1 MARAG
6 LARILLRP
14 NLSRRLFTS
23 QRRNIGAESTSKH
36 NVNNFGTGAE
46 PLKTIA
52 GLIMERLAHY
62 GVQILTNGNGALCF
76 FTPSPGHVSRPW
88 VAGEYA
94 QGLEDGAIKELQQL
108 VRASPVIAQ
117 AIMAEL
123 TDSGV
128 PSASD

>member
-1 MARAG
+1 M
-6 LARILLRP
+6 
-14 NLSRRLFTS
+14 
-23 QRRNIGAESTSKH
+23 
-36 NVNNFGTGAE
+36 NNFGTGAE

>member
-1 MARAG
+1 M
-6 LARILLRP
+6 
-14 NLSRRLFTS
+14 
-23 QRRNIGAESTSKH
+23 
-36 NVNNFGTGAE
+36 NNFGTGAE

-76 FTPSPGHVSRPW
+76 FTPSPGHVGRPW

-94 QGLEDGAIKELQQL
+94 QGLEDGATRELQQL
-108 VRASPVIAQ
+108 VRASPMLAR
-117 AIMAEL
+117 AIVEEL
-123 TDSGV
+123 TVSGL